1 MISKYIKNLDIFS
14 QPFQFN
20 SSKQSLKKRTFVGA
34 FLSITII
41 LITLLYFIYLTLL
54 YFSNQ
59 MDPKFRSQTF
69 VTDEDVEIPLKN
81 NNIAFQVQ
89 DINTKITLDQ
99 IQDKSG
105 QTYLTFTAV
114 RSYRNSTDYIPTQID
129 IIKCQD
135 PSLKGFYCLDFSK
148 NPEFASIKIGNKN
161 NILSTLTLL
170 VYRCQDTDVFKP
182 KAPKNCANP
191 IDIEKYINN
200 LNNSFRFKLLTQQYN
215 ITSKENQVNY
225 KNIFTFMSGAQI
237 QLVGMQVQKQTTL
250 VNDGLLVQSQNIYS
264 APISITASTQYL
276 DYKTFVQMTNRK
288 HFMQFTLLVDESAQY
303 IQIQFPTFPEVLALC
318 NSTLSLLMCL
328 GILGKY
334 MANKLIKQSLLI
346 TILQSYYLGTLEKIL
361 KVNQLYQS
369 NEENK
374 LIELTES
381 KEIIE
386 SEDNQS
392 PIQVRSIR
400 INSRESVLS
409 TLRDYQ
415 NNINPSQKDEIKE
428 EDDIFLKNQQ
438 FQKDKFLYQ
447 NEHQP
452 NLKNQCCQDQS
463 EQINTFE
470 MNSDRSEPMINLEN
484 KQQQDKQSLYQ
495 VQNTNS
501 PIANL
506 NIKQSKQNFIFNQAL
521 GVQNIKKKTIQ
532 NDKLSQQQKKL
543 NKAHLDLKKIEA
555 NLKFVQS
562 QTTAKKLEDVLF
574 KFKLLNKKEYL
585 KSKGLDPQILNC
597 LNNQVDNSLD
607 FLKFF
612 KDLILV
618 KKAMMMILTKDQM
631 AALQLVKCS
640 DEFLQQFCS
649 QEQQTLNESSMNHF
663 EEQIAVSLS
672 EDYQINQI
680 KLFLQKCQGQEN
692 LSEIDQRIYSSII

>member
-1 MISKYIKNLDIFS
+1 
-14 QPFQFN
+14 
-20 SSKQSLKKRTFVGA
+20 
-34 FLSITII
+34 
-41 LITLLYFIYLTLL
+41 
-54 YFSNQ
+54 

-69 VTDEDVEIPLKN
+69 VTDENVEIPLKD

-89 DINTKITLDQ
+89 DINSKITLDQ

-105 QTYLTFTAV
+105 QIYLTFTAV
-114 RSYRNSTDYIPTQID
+114 RSYRNSTDYIRTEID
-129 IIKCQD
+129 IIQCQD

-148 NPEFASIKIGNKN
+148 NPESASIEIGNNN
-161 NILSTLTLL
+161 NILSTLSLL
-170 VYRCQDTDVFKP
+170 VYRCQDTDVYKP

-200 LNNSFRFKLLTQQYN
+200 VNNSIKFKLLTQQYN

-225 KNIFTFMSGAQI
+225 KNIFTFMSGAQLAI
-237 QLVGMQVQKQTTL
+237 IGMQVQKQTTL

-264 APISITASTQYL
+264 APISISTGTQYL
-276 DYKTFVQMTNRK
+276 NYQTFVQTTNRK
-288 HFMQFTLLVDESAQY
+288 YFMQYSFTVDESAQY

-328 GILGKY
+328 GIVGKY
-334 MANKLIKQSLLI
+334 MANKLIKQNLLI
-346 TILQSYYLGTLEKIL
+346 TILQSYYQGTLEKIL

-463 EQINTFE
+463 EQINTIE
-470 MNSDRSEPMINLEN
+470 MNSDRSEPMINLEY

-495 VQNTNS
+495 VQNTKS

-506 NIKQSKQNFIFNQAL
+506 NIKQS
-521 GVQNIKKKTIQ
+521 
-532 NDKLSQQQKKL
+532 
-543 NKAHLDLKKIEA
+543 
-555 NLKFVQS
+555 
-562 QTTAKKLEDVLF
+562 
-574 KFKLLNKKEYL
+574 KLLNKKEYL

-597 LNNQVDNSLD
+597 LNDQVDNSLD

-612 KDLILV
+612 KDLILL

-680 KLFLQKCQGQEN
+680 KLFLQKCQVQEN
-692 LSEIDQRIYSSII
+692 LNEIDQRIYSSII